1 MHFQDGILIQML
13 RPFELAA
20 AAAPAAAAP
29 AVVPA
34 AHYELP
40 LLLVLQN
47 TIACNN
53 RWDNDSLRCG
63 LQQILW

>member
-20 AAAPAAAAP
+20 AAAPAAAVP

-53 RWDNDSLRCG
+53 CWDNDSLRCG